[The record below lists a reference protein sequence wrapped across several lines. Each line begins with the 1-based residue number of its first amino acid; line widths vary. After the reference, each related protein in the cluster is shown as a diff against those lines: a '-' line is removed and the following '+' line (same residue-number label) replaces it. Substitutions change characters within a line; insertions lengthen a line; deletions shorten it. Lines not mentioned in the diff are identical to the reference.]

1 MNQKQRLFTKKKK
14 KQSTQPLINPE
25 TQKHIQTYSETHKQ
39 KNTIIQ

>member
-1 MNQKQRLFTKKKK
+1 MNQKQRLFTKKK

-25 TQKHIQTYSETHKQ
+25 TQKQIQTYSETHKQ